1 MQHEWM
7 IRVLEDMRDYALR
20 HRLSAMAEHLDQ
32 ARMLALTEIASLSV
46 RSEPRDEEG
55 PDM

>member
-20 HRLSAMAEHLDQ
+20 HRLSALAEHVDQ
-32 ARMLALTEIASLSV
+32 ARLLAMAEIASL
-46 RSEPRDEEG
+46 PQPAPPGQGRD
-55 PDM
+55 PPP